1 MSSGFNFSVLL
12 PLCNFILQ
20 DISLNQDAPESP
32 DWHSY
37 RSAEIL
43 SSHCSTKSHDE
54 ARRTKFN
61 CVHTLSH
68 SLARTCSLI
77 AKAWAL
83 DPFWVRVK
91 MVYKMIVD
99 TNQDRVFS
107 VTFCLCIFIYSFI
120 HFASR
125 NCCVLATKDK
135 IPGQVTLVFSLW
147 WIPSPPLP
155 QQSWIFPPDASAL
168 LSKYLNNSIH
178 HSRLYWCLLIFP
190 NFFELL
196 EDT

>member
-1 MSSGFNFSVLL
+1 MQLHSPGYFSQPRCPRVPRLT
-12 PLCNFILQ
+12 FLQ
-20 DISLNQDAPESP
+20 VS
-32 DWHSY
+32 
-37 RSAEIL
+37 REIL

-61 CVHTLSH
+61 CVHTPEPFTGQNLFINCQGLGHGSLSGVG
-68 SLARTCSLI
+68 SEMMLPEWRA
-77 AKAWAL
+77 
-83 DPFWVRVK
+83 
-91 MVYKMIVD
+91 VD
-99 TNQDRVFS
+99 ADQDRVFS

-125 NCCVLATKDK
+125 NCCVLATRDK
-135 IPGQVTLVFSLW
+135 ILGKLPLSSILW
-147 WIPSPPLP
+147 WIPSRPLP

-178 HSRLYWCLLIFP
+178 HSRLYWCLLIFSLI
-190 NFFELL
+190 FFELL